1 VLNNRIAIGAAQFGG
16 FPYGISSDS
25 SKKVSYAEMSNILI
39 YTKSVGINTIDTA
52 IAYGESE
59 SRLGNFDVSNNDVI
73 TKLPELP
80 KKCHDISSWVEKN
93 LEGSL
98 LRLKLP
104 KVYGLLVWNINDLSG
119 PRGRELWAAMQ
130 SLKQKKLVHKIGY
143 SIYEPKELDIY
154 YDSFFPDIVQ
164 TPYNIFDRR
173 LDSSGWLSRLY
184 DSQVE
189 IHIRSIFLQGLLLMN
204 KTNRPFKFD
213 RWLSLFEKYEYW
225 LRDNNLTA
233 IEASISFALIDP
245 RITKVII
252 GIDSL
257 YQLKEILGNLKIKIK
272 HFPEDLS
279 ERDSDL
285 LNPARW
291 SRL

>member
-16 FPYGISSDS
+16 FPYGVSNDGST
-25 SKKVSYAEMSNILI
+25 KVSYAEISNILT
-39 YTKSVGINTIDTA
+39 YAKSVGVNTIDTA
-52 IAYGESE
+52 ITYGVSE
-59 SRLGNFDVSNNDVI
+59 TRLGNFDVSDNDVI
-73 TKLPELP
+73 TKLPEIP
-80 KKCHDISSWVEKN
+80 RNCHDISSWVEKN
-93 LEGSL
+93 LEDSL
-98 LRLKLP
+98 VRLKLP

-119 PRGRELWAAMQ
+119 SRGLELWTAMQ
-130 SLKQKKLVHKIGY
+130 SLKKKKLVHKIGY
-143 SIYEPKELDIY
+143 SIYEPKDLDIF

-164 TPYNIFDRR
+164 TPFNILDRR
-173 LDSSGWLSRLY
+173 LDSSGWLTRLF
-184 DSQVE
+184 DAKVE

-213 RWLSLFEKYEYW
+213 RWLSLFEKYEHW
-225 LRDNNLTA
+225 LQDNNLTA
-233 IEASISFALIDP
+233 MEASISFALIDP

-252 GIDSL
+252 GVDSL
-257 YQLKEILGNLKIKIK
+257 YQLKEIIGSLKIKIK
-272 HFPEDLS
+272 RFPEDLS